1 MNKMRFKQVKG
12 DPAGFKLFLRQNNIK
27 SSIIVC
33 YVGNRFHVMF
43 HQAGVLYYLQ
53 EKLLMYLENVCNSK
67 TTLRTA
73 LIKDL
78 RNNKILLQLRALG
91 LIGKLVTGPW
101 MHQLYT
107 NQAITNLESRR
118 LFRKHEA
125 NDVKCSE
132 LGWLCI
138 PLVVESYGAWGK
150 EAIESFS
157 SLASRLAIT
166 SSRPKSAVL
175 SELYG
180 RLNLNLVRGL

>member
-1 MNKMRFKQVKG
+1 
-12 DPAGFKLFLRQNNIK
+12 
-27 SSIIVC
+27 
-33 YVGNRFHVMF
+33 MF

-107 NQAITNLESRR
+107 NQAITNLESSTFIKTC
-118 LFRKHEA
+118 LQ
-125 NDVKCSE
+125 
-132 LGWLCI
+132 
-138 PLVVESYGAWGK
+138 
-150 EAIESFS
+150 
-157 SLASRLAIT
+157 
-166 SSRPKSAVL
+166 
-175 SELYG
+175 
-180 RLNLNLVRGL
+180 NLNALKESPLLALILSAIARTPDVT